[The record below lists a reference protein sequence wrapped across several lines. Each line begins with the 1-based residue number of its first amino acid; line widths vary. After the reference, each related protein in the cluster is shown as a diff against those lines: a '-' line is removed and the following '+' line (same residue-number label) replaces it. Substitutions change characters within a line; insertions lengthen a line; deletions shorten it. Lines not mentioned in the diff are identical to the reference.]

1 MYLYSKL
8 LKSMRKIATFFILI
22 FIAKQGI
29 SQDQAIKK
37 FRFGLKIAPNIS
49 WYDIKSPELTNNGN
63 KAKFGYG
70 LITEYNFS
78 TNYALA
84 TGFELLTS
92 GGKLDYPINSY
103 YLLKDDSKYYLTN
116 RTFNLN
122 YLQIPTV
129 LKMKTNEIGYFTYY
143 GQFGFNTLFRTSAMA
158 DDFGINNKGSLN
170 RSQIDITEETNFIN
184 LGLNVAL
191 GFEYNLYKET
201 SMITSIGFNKG
212 FTNCLKKTSKTIRN
226 NDSSPL
232 SQQVYS
238 YFISLN
244 IGILF

>member
-1 MYLYSKL
+1 
-8 LKSMRKIATFFILI
+8 MRKIATFFILI

-29 SQDQAIKK
+29 SQDQEIKK
-37 FRFGLKIAPNIS
+37 FRFGLKVSPNIA
-49 WYDIKSPELTNNGN
+49 WYDIKSPEVTNNGN
-63 KAKFGYG
+63 KVKFGYG
-70 LITEYNFS
+70 LITEYNFAP
-78 TNYALA
+78 NYALA
-84 TGFELLTS
+84 TGFELLSS

-103 YLLKDDSKYYLTN
+103 YNLKDGSKYYLTN

-143 GQFGFNTLFRTSAMA
+143 GQFGLNTLFRTSAMA
-158 DDFGINNKGSLN
+158 DDIGINNNSNLN
-170 RSQIDITEETNFIN
+170 RSKIDVTDETNFIN
-184 LGLNVAL
+184 LGLNMAI

-212 FTNCLKKTSKTIRN
+212 FTNCFKKTSEKIRDIN
-226 NDSSPL
+226 SSPV

-244 IGILF
+244 MGILF